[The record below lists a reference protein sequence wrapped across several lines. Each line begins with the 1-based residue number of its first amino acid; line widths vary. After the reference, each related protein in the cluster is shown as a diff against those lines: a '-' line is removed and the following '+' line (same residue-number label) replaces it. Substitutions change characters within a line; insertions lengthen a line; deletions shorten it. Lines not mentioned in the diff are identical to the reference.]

1 MFSVP
6 IREHEA
12 IRGDELLREVL
23 EDLGACVCEVEA
35 DTLKVISVSGQA
47 EMILGYPVDA
57 WIADPDFFET
67 HLHPDDRID
76 VLSRLRLEVTPGRRC
91 SFEFRMLEADRRLVW
106 LKASARMDPEGS
118 GLIRMVLADI
128 TRHKRAEEALR
139 ESKRRYKYFVDH
151 ARDIIYKTDLRG
163 RITFFNNSA
172 PKVLRFPAE
181 ELLGRNYLEFIRP
194 DFRRTVRR
202 FYWRQFQSR
211 GKTSYFEMPVVT
223 AEGTCVWLGQNVQL
237 VMDHGEIVGFQGIA
251 RDLTEQKRAEE
262 RLRESEERY
271 RIVAE
276 TATDAIITFDGHG
289 DIVFVNHASEKLFGY
304 TVEEMIGRPITLLLP
319 ECPRRF
325 LQSFAWVDLS
335 TGQSYLGTET
345 ERLSGTHRNGAVL
358 ILEATIGEFTQFGR
372 HQFTAVIRDI
382 TEKQRI
388 EDAIRRSELRFRSLI
403 ENASD
408 LIVILDEAGC
418 VQYASPSVER
428 ILDVRAEEIF
438 GKTAFE
444 FIHPDDR
451 DWVRETFS
459 FQLEHGSS
467 APQRFDCRMRRRDGS
482 WRVME
487 AIGRNLLEDA
497 AVRGYVC
504 NLRDIT
510 DRKKAQDDLR
520 QANETLRTL
529 IQTSPLAIIAFDRG
543 SMITKWNSAAERMF
557 GWNEDEVLATRP
569 PFIPEDRVEEAGEL
583 FNTLAQGR
591 SFAVSTIRQ
600 RRDGSLVPVS
610 ISAAPIHGP
619 SGTFAG
625 AVAILTDE
633 TERRRLEDQLRQAQK
648 MEAVGQLA
656 GGIAHDFNNLLTV
669 ITGYDQLLLSCLDNQ
684 DRPGIYARE
693 IMQAAE
699 RASSLTRQLLAFSR
713 RQNAQP
719 RFVDLNALIANMA
732 PMLSRLAGD
741 SVEITHCLA
750 DDTATIHA
758 DPVQIEQIV
767 LNLVVNARDAMPSG
781 GRLTIETR
789 NVILSAGYSR
799 AHVSAT
805 PGPHV
810 LLAVTDT
817 GVGMDAET
825 RERVFE
831 PFFTTKELGK
841 GTGLG
846 LSTVYGIVQQNHG
859 QIWVYSEPGVGSSFK
874 VYLPA
879 VAAPAPPSAV
889 EEPMPFTGGDEAIL
903 LVENDPNLREL
914 VGQLLSTLGYQVI
927 AVRDAMEAEAVC
939 SDASILIHLLVT
951 DLVLPDVGGRD
962 LVERLMAL
970 RPGLRT
976 LYMSGY
982 PDEAVIHNGLI
993 ERGAPFLQKPFSQ
1006 EALGAKVREVLDAA
1020 APSSRA

>member
-1 MFSVP
+1 MVP
-6 IREHEA
+6 ASPREHGLFS
-12 IRGDELLREVL
+12 GDGFLRDVL
-23 EDLGACVCEVEA
+23 EDLGAFVCEVETDSVKA
-35 DTLKVISVSGQA
+35 LSVSRQA
-47 EMILGYPVDA
+47 ESILGYP
-57 WIADPDFFET
+57 ADVWTSDPEFFET
-67 HLHPDDRID
+67 HLHAEDRSL
-76 VLSRLRLEVTPGRRC
+76 VMSRLRLEVPSGRRC
-91 SFEFRMLEADRRLVW
+91 SFEFRMVDVDRRAVW
-106 LKASARMDPEGS
+106 LKASARLDPEDTGR
-118 GLIRMVLADI
+118 IRMVITDI

-181 ELLGRNYLEFIRP
+181 ELLGRNYLEFVRP
-194 DFRRTVRR
+194 DFRHTVRR
-202 FYWRQFQSR
+202 FYWRQFQSG
-211 GKTSYFEMPVVT
+211 GKTTYFEMPVVT
-223 AEGTCVWLGQNVQL
+223 GEGTCVWLGQNVQL
-237 VMDHGEIVGFQGIA
+237 VMDGGEVVGFQGIA

-304 TVEEMIGRPITLLLP
+304 AVEEMIGRPITMLLP

-345 ERLSGTHRNGAVL
+345 ERLWGTHRNGARLV
-358 ILEATIGEFTQFGR
+358 LEATIGEFTQFGR

-388 EDAIRRSELRFRSLI
+388 EDAIRQSELRFRSLI

-408 LIVILDEAGC
+408 LIVILDEGGC
-418 VQYASPSVER
+418 VQYTSPSVER

-438 GKTAFE
+438 GKSAFE
-444 FIHPDDR
+444 FIHPDDCN
-451 DWVRETFS
+451 WVRETFS

-487 AIGRNLLEDA
+487 AIGRNLLDDA

-529 IQTSPLAIIAFDRG
+529 IQTSPLAIIAFDSG
-543 SMITKWNSAAERMF
+543 AMISKWNSAAERMF
-557 GWNEDEVLATRP
+557 GWTEDEVMGTRP
-569 PFIPEDRVEEAGEL
+569 PFIPEERAAEANEL
-583 FNTLAQGR
+583 FKTLAQGR

-600 RRDGSLVPVS
+600 RRNGNLVPVS

-619 SGTFAG
+619 SGSFSG
-625 AVAILTDE
+625 AVAIFTDE

-669 ITGYDQLLLSCLDNQ
+669 ITGYDQLLLGCLDTQ
-684 DRPGIYARE
+684 ERPGVYARE

-719 RFVDLNALIANMA
+719 RPVDLNALIANMF

-741 SVEITHCLA
+741 SIRIIHQLA
-750 DDTATIHA
+750 EDAATINA

-767 LNLVVNARDAMPSG
+767 LNLVVNARDAMPAG
-781 GRLTIETR
+781 GQLTIETR
-789 NVILSAGYSR
+789 NVVLTGGYSR
-799 AHVSAT
+799 AHVSAS

-825 RERVFE
+825 RERIFE

-859 QIWVYSEPGVGSSFK
+859 QIWVYSEPGLGSTFK

-879 VAAPAPPSAV
+879 VTAPALPSTV
-889 EEPMPFTGGDEAIL
+889 EEPALFRRGDESIL
-903 LVENDPNLREL
+903 LVENDPDLREL
-914 VGQLLSTLGYQVI
+914 VGQLLSSLGYQVI
-927 AVRDAMEAEAVC
+927 SVSNAEEAEVIGADE
-939 SDASILIHLLVT
+939 STPIHLLVT
-951 DLVLPDVGGRD
+951 DLVLTNAGGKDV
-962 LVERLMAL
+962 VERLKAL

-993 ERGAPFLQKPFSQ
+993 EQGAPFLQKPFSR
-1006 EALGAKVREVLDAA
+1006 EALGAKVREVLDMSPS
-1020 APSSRA
+1020 PSS